1 MRVLRSEDK
10 GWYICEHKADHNH
23 APSVNCMEKLHWK
36 SHRHIDRY
44 TRNLVKQLRENN
56 ISLSKIYSVVGSFF
70 GSVKQVPFT
79 KRSLK
84 TLCGKLSREQSEND
98 ATKTIEV
105 FNAMRA
111 EDPEFKYSVQVDDD
125 GRVKTLMWTT
135 GRSIEQFKCFGDA
148 VTFDTTYKTNLYD
161 MPFGLFVGVNNHF
174 QSIIFGGVLMSD
186 EKINTFKWIFT
197 EFFQMIGAPQPR
209 TMLTDQARAM
219 EVAIEDVMK
228 HTTHRWC
235 KWHVLKK
242 AKECLGPLLG
252 KGSEFKQEF
261 NKMVHHVVSEKE
273 FEDGWECMVERH
285 GLQKN
290 TFLTQIYETRRKWAK
305 PYFMDVFCA
314 KMTSTQRSE
323 SANHLLKGY
332 VPPGSPKHLF
342 VRQYEKM
349 QFDRDSE
356 ESYQEKR
363 TKLGGV
369 ILAQN
374 LPIEIHASQIYTRA
388 MFEKFG
394 EMLYEGGSYVLTEV
408 VARRE
413 YIAVHV
419 KKVSRDKW
427 SKNEFLVRV
436 NEPADEFNCECG
448 MFEHF
453 GMVCSHALKVMIH
466 LGLQEVPAKHVLKRW
481 TKDARDI
488 LPPEFLRYQKD
499 QGPAKYSSG
508 DITICISF
516 ALKLLGWATAMW
528 MLVLLPWNI

>member
-1 MRVLRSEDK
+1 MCVLRSEDK

-44 TRNLVKQLRENN
+44 TRDLMKQLRENN

-125 GRVKTLMWTT
+125 SRVKTLMWTT

-174 QSIIFGGVLMSD
+174 QSIIFGGLLMND

-219 EVAIEDVMK
+219 EVAIDDVMK

-235 KWHVLKK
+235 TWHVVKK
-242 AKECLGPLLG
+242 QKSVSDHCSAKEVN
-252 KGSEFKQEF
+252 S
-261 NKMVHHVVSEKE
+261 NRSS
-273 FEDGWECMVERH
+273 
-285 GLQKN
+285 
-290 TFLTQIYETRRKWAK
+290 TRW
-305 PYFMDVFCA
+305 C
-314 KMTSTQRSE
+314 TT
-323 SANHLLKGY
+323 L
-332 VPPGSPKHLF
+332 
-342 VRQYEKM
+342 
-349 QFDRDSE
+349 
-356 ESYQEKR
+356 
-363 TKLGGV
+363 
-369 ILAQN
+369 
-374 LPIEIHASQIYTRA
+374 
-388 MFEKFG
+388 
-394 EMLYEGGSYVLTEV
+394 
-408 VARRE
+408 
-413 YIAVHV
+413 
-419 KKVSRDKW
+419 
-427 SKNEFLVRV
+427 LVRKSLRMV
-436 NEPADEFNCECG
+436 G
-448 MFEHF
+448 SVWLR
-453 GMVCSHALKVMIH
+453 GMVYRKIRFSPRYMRCEGSGLSH
-466 LGLQEVPAKHVLKRW
+466 
-481 TKDARDI
+481 I
-488 LPPEFLRYQKD
+488 LWM
-499 QGPAKYSSG
+499 SS
-508 DITICISF
+508 
-516 ALKLLGWATAMW
+516 
-528 MLVLLPWNI
+528 VRR